1 MEENGWQ
8 IYNPFSKNE
17 NSLMKKKIL
26 ILGVTGQDGSLL
38 ADYLTKKKYQVFGLI
53 RKSSN
58 RNYENLKNLINK
70 SNFKLLQGDLLD
82 FISIENII
90 RKVKPDE
97 IYNFA
102 DQDHVRWSSQI
113 PSYSFD
119 ITARSVFS
127 MLNLIKIH
135 SPKSKY
141 FQPFSS
147 NMFGDTKKRKINE
160 QDSFSPL
167 SVYAL
172 SKVTAFY
179 ICEYFKRVHN
189 LKIYG
194 AIFFNHES
202 ERRTSEYVS
211 RKITRSAVR
220 IFLKK
225 QKNLFLG
232 DINAKIDWGYAKDYV
247 VAAYNMM
254 QIRKPD
260 FFVIGTGKA
269 YSIKDFVRKSF
280 KYLGLNY
287 KKYLKI
293 DKKLIRKVKNKTLVA
308 DTKKAR
314 KIFKFRP
321 TTTLDQLV
329 KIMIENDLRIEKD
342 KKE

>member
-1 MEENGWQ
+1 
-8 IYNPFSKNE
+8 
-17 NSLMKKKIL
+17 
-26 ILGVTGQDGSLL
+26 
-38 ADYLTKKKYQVFGLI
+38 
-53 RKSSN
+53 
-58 RNYENLKNLINK
+58 
-70 SNFKLLQGDLLD
+70 
-82 FISIENII
+82 
-90 RKVKPDE
+90 
-97 IYNFA
+97 
-102 DQDHVRWSSQI
+102 
-113 PSYSFD
+113 
-119 ITARSVFS
+119 
-127 MLNLIKIH
+127 
-135 SPKSKY
+135 
-141 FQPFSS
+141 
-147 NMFGDTKKRKINE
+147 MFGDTKKTKINE

-247 VAAYNMM
+247 VAAYKMM
-254 QIRKPD
+254 QMKKPD

-269 YSIKDFVRKSF
+269 YSIQYFAKKSF
-280 KYLGLNY
+280 EYLGLNY

-293 DKKLIRKVKNKTLVA
+293 DKKLLRPSKTSILKG
-308 DTKKAR
+308 DITKAK
-314 KIFKFRP
+314 KIFRYKP
-321 TTTLDQLV
+321 KTKLKDLI
-329 KIMIENDLRIEKD
+329 KIMMDHEL
-342 KKE
+342 KKYNG

>member
-1 MEENGWQ
+1 
-8 IYNPFSKNE
+8 
-17 NSLMKKKIL
+17 MKKKIL

-38 ADYLTKKKYQVFGLI
+38 ADYLVEKKYQVFGLI

-58 RNYENLKNLINK
+58 RNYDNLKKVINK
-70 SNFKLLQGDLLD
+70 KNFNLLKGDLLD
-82 FISIENII
+82 HISIENII
-90 RKVKPDE
+90 RKIKPHE

-119 ITARSVFS
+119 ITAKSVFNI
-127 MLNLIKIH
+127 LNLIKIH

-147 NMFGDTKKRKINE
+147 NMYGDTKKTKINE
-160 QDSFSPL
+160 KDTFSPL

-179 ICEYFKRVHN
+179 ICEYFKRVHD

-211 RKITRSAVR
+211 RKITKSAVK

-225 QKNLFLG
+225 QKKLFLG
-232 DINAKIDWGYAKDYV
+232 DISSKIDWGYAKDYV
-247 VAAYNMM
+247 IAAHKMM
-254 QIRKPD
+254 QMKKPD

-269 YSIKDFVRKSF
+269 NSIQYFVRKSF
-280 KYLGLNY
+280 EFLGLNY

-293 DKKLIRKVKNKTLVA
+293 DKKLIRKIKTKTLVA
-308 DTKKAR
+308 DNKKAK
-314 KIFKFRP
+314 KIFKFKII
-321 TTTLDQLV
+321 TDLDKLI
-329 KIMIENDLRIEKD
+329 KIMIQNDLKIEKD
-342 KKE
+342 KIE

>member
-1 MEENGWQ
+1 M
-8 IYNPFSKNE
+8 I
-17 NSLMKKKIL
+17 KKIL

-38 ADYLTKKKYQVFGLI
+38 AEYLAQKGYQVFGLI

-58 RNYENLKNLINK
+58 RNYDNIKKVINK
-70 SNFKLLQGDLLD
+70 KNFQLVQGDLLD
-82 FISIENII
+82 PVSIENII
-90 RKVKPDE
+90 RKIKPQE

-113 PSYSFD
+113 PIYSFD
-119 ITARSVFS
+119 ITARSVFNI
-127 MLNLIKIH
+127 LNLIKIH
-135 SPKSKY
+135 SPRSKY

-147 NMFGDTKKRKINE
+147 NMFGDTKKIKINE
-160 QDSFSPL
+160 NDSFAPL

-211 RKITRSAVR
+211 RKITQSAVR

-225 QKNLFLG
+225 QKKLFLG
-232 DINAKIDWGYAKDYV
+232 DVNAKIDWGYAKDYV
-247 VAAYNMM
+247 IAAYKMM
-254 QIRKPD
+254 QMSKPD

-269 YSIKDFVRKSF
+269 YSIQYFAKKSF
-280 KYLGLNY
+280 EYLGLNY

-293 DKKLIRKVKNKTLVA
+293 DKKLIRKVKNKTLIA
-308 DTKKAR
+308 DTRKAKKL
-314 KIFKFRP
+314 FKFIH
-321 TTTLDQLV
+321 TTSLDKLV
-329 KIMIENDLRIEKD
+329 KIMIQNDLRIEKD

>member
-1 MEENGWQ
+1 MEKDGWK
-8 IYNPFSKNE
+8 IYSSFSKNE
-17 NSLMKKKIL
+17 NNLMKKKIL

-38 ADYLTKKKYQVFGLI
+38 ADYLTEKEYQVFGLI

-58 RNYENLKNLINK
+58 RNYDNVKKVINK
-70 SNFKLLQGDLLD
+70 KNFKFVQGDLLD

-90 RKVKPDE
+90 RKIKPHE

-102 DQDHVRWSSQI
+102 DQDHVRWSAQI
-113 PSYSFD
+113 PNYSFD
-119 ITARSVFS
+119 ITAKSVFNI
-127 MLNLIKIH
+127 LNLIKIH

-147 NMFGDTKKRKINE
+147 NMFGNTKKTKICEN
-160 QDSFSPL
+160 DTFSPL

-172 SKVTAFY
+172 SKVTAFH

-211 RKITRSAVR
+211 RKITQSAVR

-232 DINAKIDWGYAKDYV
+232 DINGKIDWGYAKDYV
-247 VAAYNMM
+247 IAAYKMM
-254 QIRKPD
+254 QMKKPD

-269 YSIKDFVRKSF
+269 HSIEYFVRKSF
-280 KYLGLNY
+280 QYLNLNY

-293 DKKLIRKVKNKTLVA
+293 DKKLIRSVKTRTLVA
-308 DTKKAR
+308 NTKKAKR
-314 KIFKFRP
+314 IFKFYP
-321 TTTLDQLV
+321 TTSLDKLI
-329 KIMIENDLRIEKD
+329 KIMIQNDLKIEKD
-342 KKE
+342 KG

>member
-1 MEENGWQ
+1 
-8 IYNPFSKNE
+8 
-17 NSLMKKKIL
+17 MKKKIL

-38 ADYLTKKKYQVFGLI
+38 ADYLTEKKYQVFGLI

-58 RNYENLKNLINK
+58 RNYDNVKKVINK
-70 SNFKLLQGDLLD
+70 KNFRLLQGDLLD

-90 RKVKPDE
+90 RKIKPHE

-119 ITARSVFS
+119 VTAKSVFNI
-127 MLNLIKIH
+127 LNLIKIH

-147 NMFGDTKKRKINE
+147 NMFGDTKKTKISE
-160 QDSFSPL
+160 SDTFSPL

-172 SKVTAFY
+172 SKVTAFH
-179 ICEYFKRVHN
+179 ICEYFKRVHS

-202 ERRTSEYVS
+202 ERRTAEYVS
-211 RKITRSAVR
+211 RKITKSAVR

-232 DINAKIDWGYAKDYV
+232 DINGEIDWGYAKDYV
-247 VAAYNMM
+247 IAAYKITQMK
-254 QIRKPD
+254 KPD

-269 YSIKDFVRKSF
+269 YSIEYFVRKSF
-280 KYLGLNY
+280 QYLNLNY

-293 DKKLIRKVKNKTLVA
+293 DKKLIRSVKTRTLVA
-308 DTKKAR
+308 NTKKAKR
-314 KIFKFRP
+314 IFKFNP
-321 TTTLDQLV
+321 TTSLDKLI
-329 KIMIENDLRIEKD
+329 KIMIQNDLKIEKD
-342 KKE
+342 KG

>member
-1 MEENGWQ
+1 
-8 IYNPFSKNE
+8 
-17 NSLMKKKIL
+17 MKKKIL

-38 ADYLTKKKYQVFGLI
+38 ADYLTKKKFQVFGLI

-58 RNYENLKNLINK
+58 RNYENIKKLINK
-70 SNFKLLQGDLLD
+70 KNFKLIQGDILD
-82 FISIENII
+82 FISIENMI
-90 RKVKPDE
+90 RQIKPNE

-102 DQDHVRWSSQI
+102 DQDHVRWSSEI
-113 PSYSFD
+113 PTYSFD
-119 ITARSVFS
+119 VTARSVFNI
-127 MLNLIKIH
+127 LNIIKIH

-147 NMFGDTKKRKINE
+147 NMFGDTKKTKINE

-172 SKVTAFY
+172 SKVTAFH

-211 RKITRSAVR
+211 RKITQSAVR

-232 DINAKIDWGYAKDYV
+232 DINTKIDWGYAKDYV
-247 VAAYNMM
+247 IAANKMM
-254 QIRKPD
+254 QIKKPD
-260 FFVIGTGKA
+260 FFVIGAGKA
-269 YSIKDFVRKSF
+269 HSIQYFVRKSF
-280 KYLGLNY
+280 EYLGLNY

-308 DTKKAR
+308 DNKKA
-314 KIFKFRP
+314 KKFFKFKP
-321 TTTLDQLV
+321 TTSLDKLI
-329 KIMIENDLRIEKD
+329 KIMIQNDLRIEKD

>member
-1 MEENGWQ
+1 
-8 IYNPFSKNE
+8 
-17 NSLMKKKIL
+17 MKKKIL

-38 ADYLTKKKYQVFGLI
+38 ADYLVEKKYQVFGLI

-58 RNYENLKNLINK
+58 RNYDNLKKVINK
-70 SNFKLLQGDLLD
+70 KNFNLLKGDLLD
-82 FISIENII
+82 HISIENII
-90 RKVKPDE
+90 RKIKPHE

-119 ITARSVFS
+119 ITAKSVFNI
-127 MLNLIKIH
+127 LNLIKIH

-147 NMFGDTKKRKINE
+147 NMYGDTKKIKINE
-160 QDSFSPL
+160 KDTFSPL

-179 ICEYFKRVHN
+179 ICEYFKRVHD

-211 RKITRSAVR
+211 RKITKSAVK

-225 QKNLFLG
+225 QKKLFLG
-232 DINAKIDWGYAKDYV
+232 DISSKIDWGYAKDYV
-247 VAAYNMM
+247 IAAHKMM
-254 QIRKPD
+254 QMKKPD

-269 YSIKDFVRKSF
+269 HSIQYFARKSF
-280 KYLGLNY
+280 EFLGLNY

-293 DKKLIRKVKNKTLVA
+293 DKKLIRKIKNKTLVA
-308 DTKKAR
+308 DNKKA
-314 KIFKFRP
+314 KKTFKFKII
-321 TTTLDQLV
+321 TDLDKLI
-329 KIMIENDLRIEKD
+329 KIMIQNDLKIEKD
-342 KKE
+342 KIE

>member
-1 MEENGWQ
+1 
-8 IYNPFSKNE
+8 
-17 NSLMKKKIL
+17 MKKKIL

-38 ADYLTKKKYQVFGLI
+38 ADYLVEKKYQVFGLI

-58 RNYENLKNLINK
+58 RNYDNLKKVVNKKNFNLLK
-70 SNFKLLQGDLLD
+70 GDLLD
-82 FISIENII
+82 NISIENVI
-90 RKVKPDE
+90 RKIKPQE

-113 PSYSFD
+113 PTYSFD
-119 ITARSVFS
+119 VTAKSVFN

-147 NMFGDTKKRKINE
+147 NMYGDTKKTKINE
-160 QDSFSPL
+160 KDTFSPL

-179 ICEYFKRVHN
+179 ICEYFKRVHD

-211 RKITRSAVR
+211 RKITKSAVR

-225 QKNLFLG
+225 QKKLFLG
-232 DINAKIDWGYAKDYV
+232 DVNSKVDWGYAKDYV
-247 VAAYNMM
+247 IAAHKIM
-254 QIRKPD
+254 QMKKPD

-269 YSIKDFVRKSF
+269 NSIQYFVRKSF
-280 KYLGLNY
+280 QFLGLNY
-287 KKYLKI
+287 KRYLKI
-293 DKKLIRKVKNKTLVA
+293 DKKLIRKIKTKTLVA
-308 DTKKAR
+308 DNKKAK
-314 KIFKFRP
+314 KIFKFRIN
-321 TTTLDQLV
+321 TDLDKLI
-329 KIMIENDLRIEKD
+329 KIMIQNDLKIEKD
-342 KKE
+342 KIE

>member
-1 MEENGWQ
+1 
-8 IYNPFSKNE
+8 
-17 NSLMKKKIL
+17 MKKKIL

-38 ADYLTKKKYQVFGLI
+38 ADYLVKKKYQVFGLI

-58 RNYENLKNLINK
+58 RNYDNLKKVVNKKNFNLLK
-70 SNFKLLQGDLLD
+70 GDLLD
-82 FISIENII
+82 NISIENVI
-90 RKVKPDE
+90 RKIKPQE

-113 PSYSFD
+113 PTYSFD
-119 ITARSVFS
+119 VTAKSVFNI
-127 MLNLIKIH
+127 LNLIKIH

-147 NMFGDTKKRKINE
+147 NMYGDTKKTKINE
-160 QDSFSPL
+160 KDTFSPL

-179 ICEYFKRVHN
+179 ICEYFKRVHD

-211 RKITRSAVR
+211 RKITKSAVR

-225 QKNLFLG
+225 QKKLFLG
-232 DINAKIDWGYAKDYV
+232 DVNSKVDWGYAKDYV
-247 VAAYNMM
+247 IAAHKMM
-254 QIRKPD
+254 QMKKPD

-269 YSIKDFVRKSF
+269 NSIQYFVRKSF
-280 KYLGLNY
+280 QFLGLNY
-287 KKYLKI
+287 KRYLKI
-293 DKKLIRKVKNKTLVA
+293 DKKLIRKIKTKTLVA
-308 DTKKAR
+308 DNKKAK
-314 KIFKFRP
+314 KIFKFRIN
-321 TTTLDQLV
+321 TDLDKLI
-329 KIMIENDLRIEKD
+329 KIMIQNDLKIEKD
-342 KKE
+342 KIE

>member
-1 MEENGWQ
+1 
-8 IYNPFSKNE
+8 
-17 NSLMKKKIL
+17 MKKKIL

-38 ADYLTKKKYQVFGLI
+38 ADYLVEKKYQVFGLI

-58 RNYENLKNLINK
+58 RNYDNLKKVVNKKNFNLLK
-70 SNFKLLQGDLLD
+70 GDLLD
-82 FISIENII
+82 NISIENVI
-90 RKVKPDE
+90 RKIKPQE

-113 PSYSFD
+113 PTYSFD
-119 ITARSVFS
+119 VTAKSVFN

-147 NMFGDTKKRKINE
+147 NMYGDTKKTKINE
-160 QDSFSPL
+160 KDTFSPL

-179 ICEYFKRVHN
+179 ICEYFKRVHD

-211 RKITRSAVR
+211 RKITKSAVR

-225 QKNLFLG
+225 QKKLFLG
-232 DINAKIDWGYAKDYV
+232 DVNSKVDWGYAKDYV
-247 VAAYNMM
+247 IAAHKIM
-254 QIRKPD
+254 QMKKPD

-269 YSIKDFVRKSF
+269 NSIQYFVRKSF
-280 KYLGLNY
+280 QFLGLNY
-287 KKYLKI
+287 KRYLKI
-293 DKKLIRKVKNKTLVA
+293 DKKLIRKIKTKTLVA
-308 DTKKAR
+308 DNKKAK
-314 KIFKFRP
+314 KIFKFKII
-321 TTTLDQLV
+321 TDLDKLI
-329 KIMIENDLRIEKD
+329 KIMIQNDMKIEKD
-342 KKE
+342 KIE

>member
-1 MEENGWQ
+1 
-8 IYNPFSKNE
+8 
-17 NSLMKKKIL
+17 MKKKIL

-38 ADYLTKKKYQVFGLI
+38 ADYLVKKKYQVFGLI

-58 RNYENLKNLINK
+58 RNYDNLKKVVNKKNFNLLK
-70 SNFKLLQGDLLD
+70 GDLLD
-82 FISIENII
+82 NISIENVI
-90 RKVKPDE
+90 RKIKPQE

-113 PSYSFD
+113 PTYSFD
-119 ITARSVFS
+119 VTAKSVFNI
-127 MLNLIKIH
+127 LNLIKIH

-147 NMFGDTKKRKINE
+147 NMYGDTKKTKINE
-160 QDSFSPL
+160 KDTFSPL

-179 ICEYFKRVHN
+179 ICEYFKRVHD

-211 RKITRSAVR
+211 RKITKSAVR

-225 QKNLFLG
+225 QKKLFLG
-232 DINAKIDWGYAKDYV
+232 DINSKVDWGYAKDYV
-247 VAAYNMM
+247 IAAHKMM
-254 QIRKPD
+254 QMKKPD

-269 YSIKDFVRKSF
+269 NSIQYFVRKSF
-280 KYLGLNY
+280 QFLGLNY
-287 KKYLKI
+287 KRYLKI
-293 DKKLIRKVKNKTLVA
+293 DKKLIRKIKTKTLVA
-308 DTKKAR
+308 DNKKAK
-314 KIFKFRP
+314 KIFKFKIN
-321 TTTLDQLV
+321 TDLEKLI
-329 KIMIENDLRIEKD
+329 KIMIQNDLKIEKD
-342 KKE
+342 KIE

>member
-1 MEENGWQ
+1 
-8 IYNPFSKNE
+8 
-17 NSLMKKKIL
+17 MKKKIL

-38 ADYLTKKKYQVFGLI
+38 ADYLGEKKYQVFGLI

-58 RNYENLKNLINK
+58 RNYDNLKKVVNKKNFNLLK
-70 SNFKLLQGDLLD
+70 GDLLD
-82 FISIENII
+82 NISIENVI
-90 RKVKPDE
+90 RKIKPQE

-113 PSYSFD
+113 PTYSFD
-119 ITARSVFS
+119 VTAKSVFNI
-127 MLNLIKIH
+127 LNLIKIH

-147 NMFGDTKKRKINE
+147 NMYGDTKKTKINE
-160 QDSFSPL
+160 KDTFSPL

-179 ICEYFKRVHN
+179 ICEYFKRVHD

-211 RKITRSAVR
+211 RKITKSAVR

-225 QKNLFLG
+225 QKKLFLG
-232 DINAKIDWGYAKDYV
+232 DINSKVDWGYAKDYV
-247 VAAYNMM
+247 IAAHKMM
-254 QIRKPD
+254 QMKKPD

-269 YSIKDFVRKSF
+269 NSIQYFVRKSF
-280 KYLGLNY
+280 QFLGLNY
-287 KKYLKI
+287 KRYLKI
-293 DKKLIRKVKNKTLVA
+293 DKKLIRKIKTKTLVA
-308 DTKKAR
+308 DNKKAK
-314 KIFKFRP
+314 KIFKFRIN
-321 TTTLDQLV
+321 TDLDKLI
-329 KIMIENDLRIEKD
+329 KIMIQNDLKIEKD
-342 KKE
+342 KIE